1 MPSRIK
7 IDIMKSN
14 EKIKSF
20 YAADSDITG
29 RSADTACRPVGKF
42 TCNSCYE
49 KVSTPVAER
58 IKEFFSGVYYESVSV
73 SDLIKDETGMVSFFQ
88 YAAQDRKGENG
99 APLVF
104 DLGLIDYK
112 KAFDFQKK
120 IVSVKIKHRNIPD
133 IILILEHPAVF
144 TLGKR
149 GGRENL
155 VVTEKFLKAKN
166 IPVVQTER
174 GGNITFHGPG
184 QLVLYPV
191 IDLERA
197 KKGVADFVNDL
208 EEIMIRTSAD
218 LGVKAERNKKNHGI
232 WVKNAKIGSIGLSIK
247 KGISFH
253 GLAFNVNMDLE
264 PFSWIN
270 PCGMSDISM
279 TSIKRELLNKKESGI
294 KDFSS
299 DPVFLPDL
307 RQVKKKLLNNFFT
320 GSVPWRLKNNNK
332 T

>member
-1 MPSRIK
+1 
-7 IDIMKSN
+7 MKSLLQEN
-14 EKIKSF
+14 RASVDRIRP
-20 YAADSDITG
+20 AAH
-29 RSADTACRPVGKF
+29 K
-42 TCNSCYE
+42 
-49 KVSTPVAER
+49 
-58 IKEFFSGVYYESVSV
+58 
-73 SDLIKDETGMVSFFQ
+73 
-88 YAAQDRKGENG
+88 RKGETK

-104 DLGLIDYK
+104 DLGLIDYR

-120 IVSVKIKHRNIPD
+120 IVSVKIKDRDISD

-149 GGRENL
+149 GGKENL
-155 VVTEKFLKAKN
+155 VVTEEFLKSKN

-191 IDLERA
+191 VDLERA

-208 EEIMIRTSAD
+208 EEIMIRTSAK
-218 LGVKAERNKKNHGI
+218 LGVKAARNKKNHGV

-247 KGISFH
+247 RGISFH

-270 PCGMSDISM
+270 PCGMNDISM
-279 TSIKRELLNKKESGI
+279 TSVKNELLLNKGKSGV

-299 DPVFLPDL
+299 DPAFLPDL
-307 RQVKKKLLNNFFT
+307 SQVKKNLLNNFFNYC
-320 GSVPWRLKNNNK
+320 SLK
-332 T
+332 

>member
-1 MPSRIK
+1 
-7 IDIMKSN
+7 MKNN
-14 EKIKSF
+14 EKIKHF
-20 YAADSDITG
+20 CAADSDMTG
-29 RSADTACRPVGKF
+29 RSADTTCRSAGKF
-42 TCNSCYE
+42 TCNSGYE
-49 KVSTPVAER
+49 KERAPVAER
-58 IKEFFSGVYYESVSV
+58 IKDFFSGVYYESVSV
-73 SDLIKDETGMVSFFQ
+73 SDLIKDKTELVSFLHN
-88 YAAQDRKGENG
+88 AAQDRRGGIK

-104 DLGLIDYK
+104 DLGLIEYK

-120 IVSVKIKHRNIPD
+120 IVSVKIKQRNIPD

-197 KKGVADFVNDL
+197 KKGIADFVNDL
-208 EEIMIRTSAD
+208 EEIMIRTSANF
-218 LGVKAERNKKNHGI
+218 GVKAERNKKNHGV

-247 KGISFH
+247 RGICFH

-279 TSIKRELLNKKESGI
+279 TSIKKERLNKNQN
-294 KDFSS
+294 
-299 DPVFLPDL
+299 L
-307 RQVKKKLLNNFFT
+307 RQVKKELLNNFFNCC
-320 GSVPWRLKNNNK
+320 SL
-332 T
+332 

>member
-1 MPSRIK
+1 
-7 IDIMKSN
+7 MKSN
-14 EKIKSF
+14 EKIKCF
-20 YAADSDITG
+20 CAADSDMTG
-29 RSADTACRPVGKF
+29 RSADTTCRSAGKF
-42 TCNSCYE
+42 TCNSGYE
-49 KVSTPVAER
+49 KESAPVAEK
-58 IKEFFSGVYYESVSV
+58 IKDFFSNTFYDSVSV
-73 SDLIKDETGMVSFFQ
+73 SDLIQDHTKMVSFLHN
-88 YAAQDRKGENG
+88 AAQDRRGEIK

-104 DLGLIDYK
+104 DLGLIEYK

-120 IVSVKIKHRNIPD
+120 IVSVKIRQRNIPD

-155 VVTEKFLKAKN
+155 VVTDKFLKAKN

-174 GGNITFHGPG
+174 GGNITFHGLG

-197 KKGVADFVNDL
+197 KKGVADFVNEL
-208 EEIMIRTSAD
+208 EEIMIQTSAK
-218 LGVKAERNKKNHGI
+218 LGVKAERNKKNHGV

-247 KGISFH
+247 RGICFH

-279 TSIKRELLNKKESGI
+279 TSIKKELLLNKGQSGV

-299 DPVFLPDL
+299 DPAFLPDL
-307 RQVKKKLLNNFFT
+307 RKVKKILLNIFLIAALYEKKQREA
-320 GSVPWRLKNNNK
+320 V
-332 T
+332 

>member
-1 MPSRIK
+1 
-7 IDIMKSN
+7 MKSN
-14 EKIKSF
+14 ERIKPLFTADSKFTDRPAGTTYRSVGKLTRNSGYERGCTPVTDKIK
-20 YAADSDITG
+20 D
-29 RSADTACRPVGKF
+29 
-42 TCNSCYE
+42 
-49 KVSTPVAER
+49 
-58 IKEFFSGVYYESVSV
+58 FFSGAYYESVSV
-73 SDLIKDETGMVSFFQ
+73 SDLIKSDLIKDDAKMVSFFHNE
-88 YAAQDRKGENG
+88 AQNRKGNTSD
-99 APLVF
+99 PLVL

-120 IVSVKIKHRNIPD
+120 IVSVKIKQRTLSD

-155 VVTEKFLKAKN
+155 VVTEKFLKSKN

-184 QLVLYPV
+184 QLVLYPIV
-191 IDLERA
+191 DLERA
-197 KKGVADFVNDL
+197 KKGVADFVDDL
-208 EEIMIRTSAD
+208 EEIMIRTSAE
-218 LGVKAERNKKNHGI
+218 LGVKAERNKKNHGV

-247 KGISFH
+247 RGISFH
-253 GLAFNVNMDLE
+253 GLAFNVNIDLE

-279 TSIKRELLNKKESGI
+279 TSIKNELLNKEKSII

-299 DPVFLPDL
+299 DPVFRSDL
-307 RQVKKKLLNNFFT
+307 KQVKETLLNNFFQLWT
-320 GSVPWRLKNNNK
+320 NPGLNF
-332 T
+332 